1 MVRRVAHATWHQT
14 LKSSVLCCCFHLIG
28 CPHKDVWGL
37 LPAGDSE
44 SMISAHSQISLV
56 SKTEFADNFQGLN
69 SEEVEAA
76 VHQVPSCLAMAASLV
91 SARGSAGG

>member
-1 MVRRVAHATWHQT
+1 
-14 LKSSVLCCCFHLIG
+14 
-28 CPHKDVWGL
+28 
-37 LPAGDSE
+37 
-44 SMISAHSQISLV
+44 MISAHSQISLV